1 MDKLLDCL
9 AKQVL
14 KYFDKEKKKTLS
26 KSNVLMPLKCF
37 WSINISNDLA
47 FSIWGYEQKVYGKMK
62 RLRSNFQVAFSLRKL
77 SPLPLEQ
84 ERDLENLTQLF
95 FLS

>member
-37 WSINISNDLA
+37 
-47 FSIWGYEQKVYGKMK
+47 
-62 RLRSNFQVAFSLRKL
+62 
-77 SPLPLEQ
+77 
-84 ERDLENLTQLF
+84 
-95 FLS
+95 